1 MTIRFAQF
9 VAVVLLAG
17 MALPVRAQTTDA
29 ERAARQ
35 AEAQRAFE
43 REMAAARPMAGAN
56 SVWLEELT
64 WMEIRD
70 ALREGTTTVIIPTG
84 GIEQNG
90 PYLAMGKHNYIL
102 EGACEGIARKLGNA
116 LCAPIVKLVPEG
128 GIEEPSGHMRY
139 PGTISVREET
149 FQAMLTDVAM
159 SLAAHGFKDVV
170 FIGDSGGNQRGMEAV
185 AAAMNARWTDARA
198 HFVPEYYQSYTD
210 AFAYI
215 RDELGV
221 SEPTN
226 EGIHDDIVI
235 TTQIMTR
242 DLQAVRYEQ
251 RLQAGNASINGV
263 SIADLHRARMIGS
276 AILQFRVDATV
287 RAIEVAVAGTREV
300 P

>member
-1 MTIRFAQF
+1 MTIRLATAALALTAALAP
-9 VAVVLLAG
+9 AVS
-17 MALPVRAQTTDA
+17 AQTTDA

-43 REMAAARPMAGAN
+43 RELVAERPMAGIG

-70 ALREGTTTVIIPTG
+70 AIAGGTTTVIVSTG

-102 EGACEGIARKLGNA
+102 QGACEGIARKLGNA

-128 GIEEPSGHMRY
+128 GIEEPTGHMRY

-159 SLAAHGFKDVV
+159 SLAAHGFENVV
-170 FIGDSGGNQRGMEAV
+170 FIGDSGGNQRGMAAV
-185 AAAMNARWTDARA
+185 AEAMNARWTDARA

-210 AFAYI
+210 AFDYI

-221 SEPTN
+221 AEPMN

-235 TTQIMTR
+235 TTQMMTQS
-242 DLQAVRYEQ
+242 LEAVRYEQ
-251 RLQAGNASINGV
+251 RLEAGNASINGI
-263 SIADLHRARMIGS
+263 SIADLHQARMIGS
-276 AILQFRVDATV
+276 AILAFRVERTAAAIRRATSM
-287 RAIEVAVAGTREV
+287 
-300 P
+300 